1 MALAQVSGA
10 PRGGMLEAGPWH
22 GMTWHGCL
30 TWPGCAMPYNAMP
43 CHGVLCMP
51 CGSHVTCVVWIA
63 VCHAT
68 LPCRDAFPMLACGGR
83 RHASPRPAM
92 PFHAPLCYHCP
103 SYVPAMT
110 NHAMPVMPCQ
120 AAPCRF
126 IAASYAPLEP
136 QMLNS
141 LGKCVVWLIILA
153 DLIVGRCASLL
164 CVEQPPLPFG
174 FAEGCT
180 AVGCL
185 GSWAAGT
192 GHGLTEQHAW
202 RCTWPA
208 LHVSS
213 CLPSCKPLLQSFF
226 GRRPASGAAESSRP
240 PRSG

>member
-1 MALAQVSGA
+1 MLHGIHWTAVADHPPSWLILCREGERADADSYHDLMRSRFGKWGGRAVALAQVSGA

-153 DLIVGRCASLL
+153 DLIVGR
-164 CVEQPPLPFG
+164 
-174 FAEGCT
+174 
-180 AVGCL
+180 
-185 GSWAAGT
+185 
-192 GHGLTEQHAW
+192 
-202 RCTWPA
+202 
-208 LHVSS
+208 
-213 CLPSCKPLLQSFF
+213 
-226 GRRPASGAAESSRP
+226 
-240 PRSG
+240 